1 MSELRRFEAMAAL
14 MLCFFLLPV
23 AIVLLA
29 TGHPRMVA
37 GLIAGALVGL
47 MNLAWMVGTAR
58 SLVGRTPSI
67 RQLQVTAAIRFL
79 TVAGLFGAVLIISR
93 VDAVGAVIGYGCFPI
108 AAAVAGWRLLRTP
121 TPVAR

>member
-14 MLCFFLLPV
+14 ILGSFLLVV

-37 GLIAGALVGL
+37 GLVAGGLVGL
-47 MNLAWMVGTAR
+47 ANLVWMVGTASR
-58 SLVGRTPSI
+58 LMGRTPSL
-67 RQLQVTAAIRFL
+67 RLLQATAAIRFL
-79 TVAGLFGAVLIISR
+79 TVATLFGAVLIISR

-108 AAAVAGWRLLRTP
+108 AGAVAGWRLLRTP
-121 TPVAR
+121 SPVAR